1 MFTGIVEE
9 VGKVLENAGD
19 RLRVEANRV
28 LDGVKMGDSIAVNG
42 ACLTVVVIHP
52 DGFTFELMPET
63 RRLTNL
69 GGVRLNTKV
78 NLERALPAGGRMGG
92 HIVQGHIDGIGRVE
106 SLVAEENARI
116 LTVSLPEDLRRFV
129 VKKGFI
135 AVDGVSVTIIKVTD
149 RSFSVSLVG
158 TTLRETTF
166 NLKKTGDTV
175 NLETDIIGK
184 YIVQLLG
191 EKRSGVTWEML
202 EQYGY
207 TGKA

>member
-9 VGKVLENAGD
+9 TGRVKENSGD
-19 RLRVEANRV
+19 RL
-28 LDGVKMGDSIAVNG
+28 GVDARRILEGTRLGDSIDVNG
-42 ACLTVVVIHP
+42 ACLTVVEIQV
-52 DGFTFELMPET
+52 DGLSFELMPET
-63 RRLTNL
+63 RRLTGL
-69 GGVRLNTKV
+69 GGLRPGAAV

-92 HIVQGHIDGIGRVE
+92 HIVQGHVDGTGRVE
-106 SLVAEENARI
+106 SLVAEEKAKL
-116 LTVSLPEDLRRFV
+116 LTVTLPEELRRYV

-135 AVDGVSVTIIKVTD
+135 AVDGVSLTVTEVKEH
-149 RSFSVSLVG
+149 SFSVSLVG
-158 TTLRETTF
+158 FTLKETTLGQKRP
-166 NLKKTGDTV
+166 GDTV

-207 TGKA
+207 TRKA